1 MFSVYIITNKRD
13 GTLYIGQTDN
23 LQGRMW
29 EHKNKVLSGFSKKYN
44 LDKLVWYEEHENRE
58 SALTCEAQMKDWN
71 RAWTVKRIEDMNPN
85 WADLT
90 ERLGV

>member
-1 MFSVYIITNKRD
+1 MFSVYIITNKRG

-29 EHKNKVLSGFSKKYN
+29 EHKNKVLSGFSNKYN

-58 SALTCEAQMKDWN
+58 GALTREAQMKEWN
-71 RAWTVKRIEDMNPN
+71 RAWKVKRIENMNPN

-90 ERLGV
+90 ESLGV